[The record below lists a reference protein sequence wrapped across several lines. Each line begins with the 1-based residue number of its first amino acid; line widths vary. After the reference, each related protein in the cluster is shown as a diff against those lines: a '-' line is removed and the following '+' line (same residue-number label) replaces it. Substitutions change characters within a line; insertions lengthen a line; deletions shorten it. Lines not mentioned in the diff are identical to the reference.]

1 MNVPSTTS
9 LSSDAAAPTTSGSGS
24 PAQDAYDAYLD
35 RRLALNMQRGQPS
48 TADFD
53 LSNAM
58 LQIVGPEDVMTKDG
72 LDARNYSVGAEGLTE
87 ARELFADYLGVTAP
101 QVLVWNNASLEL
113 QAHVLTRMLLK
124 GPRGGNPWVGGR
136 PTMIVATPGYDRH
149 FTLLAELGFRLAT
162 VDMQPDGPDL
172 DAVEALVADD
182 PTVRGILFVP
192 TYSNPGGET
201 ISPAKATRLASI
213 AAGAADF
220 TIFADDAYRAHHLSA
235 TERDR
240 PVDFLEL
247 VSAAGNPDRAF
258 AFASTSKIT
267 FAGAGLGFVAS
278 SAANI
283 KDLAGY
289 IGKFSIG
296 PNKIEQLRHVK
307 FLTGYPGGIEGLMS
321 AHAALIAPKFAAV
334 DEVLTAE
341 LGSSGLATWT
351 TPKGGYFISLD
362 TTLPIAD
369 RVVALAKAAGVS
381 LTPAGAAFPE
391 GNDPGNTNIRLAP
404 TRPELDDVVLAMRV
418 VATCIRLA
426 SEQYQP

>member
-1 MNVPSTTS
+1 MNAASSPGLT
-9 LSSDAAAPTTSGSGS
+9 SDAAAAPALS
-24 PAQDAYDAYLD
+24 AQDAYDAYLAQH
-35 RRLALNMQRGQPS
+35 LNLNMQRGQPS

-53 LSNAM
+53 LSNEM
-58 LQIVGPEDVMTKDG
+58 LQIVGPGDVTTKDG
-72 LDARNYSVGAEGLTE
+72 LDARNYSVGAEGLIE
-87 ARELFADYLGVTAP
+87 ARELFADYLGVSAAE
-101 QVLVWNNASLEL
+101 VLVWNNASLEL

-124 GPRGGNPWVGGR
+124 GPRGGRPWVGGQ
-136 PTMIVATPGYDRH
+136 PTIIVTTPGYDRH
-149 FTLLAELGFRLAT
+149 FTLLTELGFRLVA
-162 VDMQPDGPDL
+162 VGMQPDGPDL
-172 DAVEALVADD
+172 DAVEHLVADD
-182 PTVRGILFVP
+182 SSVRGILFVP

-201 ISPAKATRLASI
+201 ISPAKAKRLAAI
-213 AAGAADF
+213 AAGADDF

-235 TERDR
+235 TDRDR
-240 PVDFLEL
+240 AVDLLDL

-258 AFASTSKIT
+258 VFASTSKIT

-278 SAANI
+278 SPANI
-283 KDLAGY
+283 KDLASY

-307 FLTGYPGGIEGLMS
+307 FLTAYPGGIEGLMS

-334 DEVLTAE
+334 NEVLTAE
-341 LGSSGLATWT
+341 LGGSGLATWT

-362 TTLPIAD
+362 TALPVAD

-381 LTPAGAAFPE
+381 LTPAGAAFP
-391 GNDPGNTNIRLAP
+391 GGSDPGNTNIRLAP

-426 SEQYQP
+426 SEQA